1 MWPGILRDAQSSDK
15 KQIIN
20 ISVISYVI
28 VFIFYIQ
35 MSIHENFIWIMS
47 FKAGLFRHARPWS
60 KCSKI
65 TNNQYLKKE
74 LSYCLDIL
82 YTVRDSRKL
91 QINLVMLVDCSQAC
105 FGIPKVRRNNGS
117 AISGKSDCLAFFC
130 QQFDIHGNCKLCH
143 VKWGL

>member
-20 ISVISYVI
+20 ISVISYAI

-65 TNNQYLKKE
+65 TDNQYLKKE

-105 FGIPKVRRNNGS
+105 FGIPKVRKNNGS
-117 AISGKSDCLAFFC
+117 AVSGES
-130 QQFDIHGNCKLCH
+130 
-143 VKWGL
+143 VKWLSCFFLPAVRYPWKL

>member
-47 FKAGLFRHARPWS
+47 FKAGLFRHAWPWS

-105 FGIPKVRRNNGS
+105 FGIPKVRKNNGS
-117 AISGKSDCLAFFC
+117 AVSGES
-130 QQFDIHGNCKLCH
+130 
-143 VKWGL
+143 VKWLSCFFLPAVRYPWKL

>member
-47 FKAGLFRHARPWS
+47 FKAGVFRHAWPWS

-105 FGIPKVRRNNGS
+105 FGIPKVRKNNGS
-117 AISGKSDCLAFFC
+117 AVSGES
-130 QQFDIHGNCKLCH
+130 
-143 VKWGL
+143 VKWLSCFFLLAVRHPWKL

>member
-105 FGIPKVRRNNGS
+105 FGIPKVRKNNGS
-117 AISGKSDCLAFFC
+117 AVSGES
-130 QQFDIHGNCKLCH
+130 
-143 VKWGL
+143 VKWLSCFFLPAVRYPWKL